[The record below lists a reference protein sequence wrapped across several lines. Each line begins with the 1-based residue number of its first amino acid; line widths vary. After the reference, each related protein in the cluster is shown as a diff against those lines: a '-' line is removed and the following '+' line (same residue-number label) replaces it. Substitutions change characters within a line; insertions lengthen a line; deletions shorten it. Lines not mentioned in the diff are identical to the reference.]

1 MVLTSAELQEQFN
14 KLRKNKIELCNHI
27 NKIHCDNVEEELII
41 QENFKKEFPD
51 YNSDNDNKISSSELC
66 HIWTHV
72 NFIFNNYI
80 IDLYKSME
88 NKQDEWYVNVRKF
101 IKYHLEYHDADNN
114 LYDNT
119 PEPMSACEQMS
130 DDEIKRNGF
139 NLFVGDKCA
148 NIDEDEFDGP
158 NDLSTN
164 EWEVLDDII
173 LYYFNNLGQY
183 SPETVNM

>member
-1 MVLTSAELQEQFN
+1 MVLTTVELQEQFN

-27 NKIHCDNVEEELII
+27 SKIHCDNVEEESII

-51 YNSDNDNKISSSELC
+51 YNSDDDNKIGSSVLC
-66 HIWTHV
+66 HAWTHV

-101 IKYHLEYHDADNN
+101 IEYHEKNN
-114 LYDNT
+114 LHDDT
-119 PEPMSACEQMS
+119 ATHTMSACDHMWEN
-130 DDEIKRNGF
+130 EIKQNCF

-158 NDLSTN
+158 NDLSPD
-164 EWEVLDDII
+164 EWEGLDDII
-173 LYYFNNLGQY
+173 IYYFNNLGQY

>member
-14 KLRKNKIELCNHI
+14 KLRKNKIELLNHI
-27 NKIHCDNVEEELII
+27 NKIHCDHVKEEAVM

-51 YNSDNDNKISSSELC
+51 YNSDDDNKKSSSVLC
-66 HIWTHV
+66 HAWTHV
-72 NFIFNNYI
+72 DFIFNNYI

-101 IKYHLEYHDADNN
+101 IEYHEENN
-114 LYDNT
+114 LQGDT
-119 PEPMSACEQMS
+119 AHPMSARDHMLEN
-130 DDEIKRNGF
+130 EIKQNGF
-139 NLFVGDKCA
+139 QLFVGDKCA

-158 NDLSTN
+158 NDLSPD
-164 EWEVLDDII
+164 EWEGLDDII
-173 LYYFNNLGQY
+173 IYYFNNLGQY